1 MSDWGVI
8 VKSTT
13 GDTLISPDARTYEFV
28 GEYTPYSRTGNI
40 SLYDI
45 PGAETPIVFLR
56 CGQGNAAGI
65 LAVEITATGHRVTAL
80 STSNCSAQ
88 VFRVMAD
95 DASGYG
101 VASYDRSGR
110 LAFSSAR
117 NVLNVRGAGVISEG
131 SSFSTPANTDMVSY
145 TCGPVRPASSTTER
159 YELVESGTVSDFV
172 YVCRTAFECRT
183 ELVCGFVEVC
193 GFESVF
199 DFGLGTFVNQYVCRS
214 EFRCDNVT
222 TCGTF
227 TTCGFETVFTQYY
240 TAALIRRTTWSIDR
254 GAAQINANTVS
265 FTWLLHVNGYYD
277 TVVGYTTG
285 TSSSFSFNGPVPIGY
300 SPPPTW
306 FGENV
311 FFEGQLTQNNTF
323 PYTTSRANEI
333 PLTCLAS
340 VRSNYD

>member
-13 GDTLISPDARTYEFV
+13 GDTLISPDSRTYEFV

-45 PGAETPIVFLR
+45 PGAETPIVFLQ

-65 LAVEITATGHRVTAL
+65 LAVERTETGHRVTAL

-131 SSFSTPANTDMVSY
+131 SSFSAPANTDMVSY
-145 TCGPVRPASSTTER
+145 TCGPVRPASSTTDR
-159 YELVESGTVSDFV
+159 WVFV
-172 YVCRTAFECRT
+172 QTYT
-183 ELVCGFVEVC
+183 EF
-193 GFESVF
+193 ST
-199 DFGLGTFVNQYVCRS
+199 DYQ
-214 EFRCDNVT
+214 
-222 TCGTF
+222 
-227 TTCGFETVFTQYY
+227 CGFETVCRDQTTCGLVRSCSDSSPGFEICIDVFECTTTTVCNLEFVCRSVFVSTQYFVY
-240 TAALIRRTTWSIDR
+240 AAVRRTNWHIDR
-254 GAAQINANTVS
+254 GTARITSTQVGFDWTRHLTG
-265 FTWLLHVNGYYD
+265 FYD
-277 TVVGYTTG
+277 TVLYYTVD
-285 TSSSFSFNGPVPIGY
+285 SFSTAPFGGTIRPGYVPPGAWITG
-300 SPPPTW
+300 
-306 FGENV
+306 NV